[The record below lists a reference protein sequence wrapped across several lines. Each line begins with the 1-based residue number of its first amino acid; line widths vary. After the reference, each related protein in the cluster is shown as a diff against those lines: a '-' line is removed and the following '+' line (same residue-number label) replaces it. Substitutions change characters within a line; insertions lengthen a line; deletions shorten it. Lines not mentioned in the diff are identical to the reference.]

1 MLLKCKLSVDMEE
14 MMDADRLQN
23 SDNTDRQAQ
32 LNGNPKGSVSL
43 NNTGEGGGPDMIREI
58 SGVKKVLNTLRWSS
72 KSIKKCAE
80 NVYFCLLSLF

>member
-1 MLLKCKLSVDMEE
+1 MEE

-43 NNTGEGGGPDMIREI
+43 NNTGEGGGPDR
-58 SGVKKVLNTLRWSS
+58 NT
-72 KSIKKCAE
+72 
-80 NVYFCLLSLF
+80 VDTG